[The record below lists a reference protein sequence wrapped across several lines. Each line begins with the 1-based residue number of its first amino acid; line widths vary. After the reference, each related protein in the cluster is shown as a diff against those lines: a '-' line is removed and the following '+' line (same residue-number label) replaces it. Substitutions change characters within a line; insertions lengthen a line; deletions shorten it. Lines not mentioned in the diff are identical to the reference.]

1 MGQTE
6 RMIEREIRTQVVVV
20 GAGNA
25 AMAAAVAARETGA
38 EVIVLEKAPRAHRGG
53 NSALTIQMRFPF
65 SGVEDLIP
73 LIPGISARVA
83 GEMAEQVAGY
93 SQQDYWDDIMAVT
106 SGLSDGELAGTLVRR
121 AYPTVEWMRGL
132 GHEWEPTFK
141 NPLSANAVSFAGGGY
156 NLIERWFAAGRRLG
170 IKFHYDSRATEL
182 LQDLRG
188 NVTGVRVLRPSGYHT
203 YHANAVVLAC
213 GSFES
218 SPEMRARYLG
228 TGWDSVKLRGVP
240 YNTGDGL
247 QMALAIGALPFGS
260 WSTCHASPQDFERP
274 AYDLPGPDVAGDY
287 WSRYAYPY
295 SVMVNLDGRR
305 FVDEGAT
312 WRGLTY
318 ARMGRAILAQPQ
330 AKAFQIF
337 DAKHRDLGILRR
349 YRDAEVVRAGS
360 LESLGRGLGIGDV
373 ATFVATLREFNSA
386 VQPGTFNAFRP
397 DGKAAANIDPPRRN
411 WALLIDSPPF
421 EGYAV
426 TCGMTFCYGGLQI
439 SSEGEVLHTLDRPIP
454 GLFAAGEMVGGLW
467 AWNYPSGG
475 GMMAGAVFGRIAGG
489 AAGRFATS

>member
-1 MGQTE
+1 MT
-6 RMIEREIRTQVVVV
+6 EREIRTQVLVV

-25 AMAAAVAARETGA
+25 AMAAAVAAREQGA

-53 NSALTIQMRFPF
+53 NSALTVQMRFPY
-65 SGVEDLIP
+65 SGADDLLP
-73 LIPGISARVA
+73 LIPGLTARDA
-83 GEMAEQVAGY
+83 GELREQVTGY
-93 SQQDYWDDIMAVT
+93 SEQQYWDDIMSVT
-106 SGLSDGELAGTLVRR
+106 GGLSDKALAGTLVREAFPAVR
-121 AYPTVEWMRGL
+121 WMHGH

-156 NLIERWFAAGRRLG
+156 HLQERWFAAGQRLG
-170 IKFHYDSRATEL
+170 IDVHYEARATEL
-182 LQDLRG
+182 IQDSRG
-188 NVTGVRVLRPSGYHT
+188 VVTGVRVLRPSGFAS

-247 QMALAIGALPFGS
+247 QMALGIGALPHGS
-260 WSTCHASPQDFERP
+260 WTTCHASPQDFERP
-274 AYDLPGPDVAGDY
+274 AYDLPGSGIAGDY

-295 SVMVNLDGRR
+295 SVMVNLEGRR

-318 ARMGRAILAQPQ
+318 ARMGRAILAQTE
-330 AKAFQIF
+330 AKAFQVF
-337 DAKHRDLGILRR
+337 DAKHRDLGILQR
-349 YRDAEVVRAGS
+349 YRDATVVRAGS
-360 LESLGRGLGIGDV
+360 LEALGEGLGIRDI
-373 ATFVATLREFNSA
+373 ATFVATLREYNAA
-386 VQPGTFNAFRP
+386 VLPGEFNAFRP
-397 DGKAAANIDPPRRN
+397 DGKAAVNIDPPRRN
-411 WALLIDSPPF
+411 WALPIDSAPF

-439 SSEGEVLHTLDRPIP
+439 TSSGEVLHTLDRPIP
-454 GLFAAGEMVGGLW
+454 GLYAAGEMVGGLW

-475 GMMAGAVFGRIAGG
+475 GMMAGAVFGRIAGE
-489 AAGRFATS
+489 AAGRFSAV